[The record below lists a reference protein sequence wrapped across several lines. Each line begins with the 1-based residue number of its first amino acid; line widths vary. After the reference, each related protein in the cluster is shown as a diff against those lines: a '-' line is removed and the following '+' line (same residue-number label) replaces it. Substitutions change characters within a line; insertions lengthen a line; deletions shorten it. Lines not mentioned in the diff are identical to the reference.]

1 MVSFLKKTA
10 LNIIFFTLLPVFTLA
25 CLLILTIPVIIVR
38 LVAGHRTALKW
49 LRYVILWYGYVVVR
63 CFTFPFVKIEYK
75 DYEDGKKIGPCVYVS
90 NHRSFSDG
98 FLLAHLN
105 VEGVQVV
112 NIWPFRIPVLGLMA
126 RLAGYLSINEMS
138 FEEFSQKAC
147 ELLGQGVS
155 IGAFPEGSRSGNKTL
170 MSFHGSVFRVALMVR
185 CPIVPVCIT
194 GNENIPPRG
203 SFLLNPG
210 IVKIHKLPALR
221 WEDYQ
226 ALSPFNLKNKVKD
239 MIQREIET
247 MEIAC

>member
-1 MVSFLKKTA
+1 MFLLKKVV
-10 LNIIFFTLLPVFTLA
+10 LNIAFYSLFLVFTLA
-25 CLLILTIPVIIVR
+25 CLFVLTGPVVLVR
-38 LVAGHRTALKW
+38 LLAGKRTAQKW
-49 LRYVILWYGYVVVR
+49 LRHIMLWYGYVVVR
-63 CFTFPFVKIEYK
+63 CFTFPFIHIEYR

-112 NIWPFRIPVLGLMA
+112 NVWPFRIPIIGIMA
-126 RLAGYLSINEMS
+126 RLAGYLSINTMP
-138 FEEFSQKAC
+138 FEKFSQVAC

-155 IGAFPEGSRSGNKTL
+155 IGAFPEGSRSGNRTL
-170 MSFHGSVFRVALMVR
+170 MSFHGAVFRVALMAR

-203 SFLLNPG
+203 SWLLNPG
-210 IVKIHKLPALR
+210 VVKIHKLPALK

-226 ALSPFNLKNKVKD
+226 SLTPFNLKNKVRD
-239 MIQREIET
+239 MIQQEIEA
-247 MEIAC
+247 MEAVC

>member
-1 MVSFLKKTA
+1 VNFLKKAA
-10 LNIIFFTLLPVFTLA
+10 LNIIFFTLLLVFTVA
-25 CLLILTIPVIIVR
+25 CLLVLTIPVILVR
-38 LVAGHRTALKW
+38 LIAGKRMTQKC
-49 LRYVILWYGYVVVR
+49 LRHIILWYGYVVVC

-112 NIWPFRIPVLGLMA
+112 NIWPFRIPVLGFMA
-126 RLAGYLSINEMS
+126 RLAGYLSINEMT

-170 MSFHGSVFRVALMVR
+170 MSFHGSAFRVALMAR

-210 IVKIHKLPALR
+210 LVKIHKLPALS

-226 ALSPFNLKNKVKD
+226 ALTPFSLKNKIRD
-239 MIQREIET
+239 MIQREIEM
-247 MEIAC
+247 MEVMC

>member
-1 MVSFLKKTA
+1 MFLLKKVI
-10 LNIIFFTLLPVFTLA
+10 LNITFYSLLLVFTLV
-25 CLLILTIPVIIVR
+25 CLLVLTAPVVLVR
-38 LVAGHRTALKW
+38 LLAGKRTTQKS
-49 LRYVILWYGYVVVR
+49 LRFIMLWYGYVVVR
-63 CFTFPFVKIEYK
+63 CFTFPFIHIEYR

-112 NIWPFRIPVLGLMA
+112 NIWPFRIPIIGIMA
-126 RLAGYLSINEMS
+126 RLAGYLSINTMP
-138 FEEFSQKAC
+138 FEKFSQVAC

-155 IGAFPEGSRSGNKTL
+155 IGAFPEGSRSGNRTL
-170 MSFHGSVFRVALMVR
+170 MSFHGAVFRVALMAR

-203 SFLLNPG
+203 SWLLNPG
-210 IVKIHKLPALR
+210 VVKIHKLPALK

-226 ALSPFNLKNKVKD
+226 SLTPFNLKNKVRD
-239 MIQREIET
+239 MIQQEIEA
-247 MEIAC
+247 MEAVC

>member
-1 MVSFLKKTA
+1 VVNFLKKAA
-10 LNIIFFTLLPVFTLA
+10 LNIIFFTLLLVFTVA
-25 CLLILTIPVIIVR
+25 CLLVLTIPVILVR
-38 LVAGHRTALKW
+38 LIAGKRMTQKC
-49 LRYVILWYGYVVVR
+49 LRHIILWYGYVVVC

-112 NIWPFRIPVLGLMA
+112 NIWPFRIPVLGFMA
-126 RLAGYLSINEMS
+126 RLAGYLSINEMT

-170 MSFHGSVFRVALMVR
+170 MSFHGSAFRVALMAR

-194 GNENIPPRG
+194 G
-203 SFLLNPG
+203 LNPG
-210 IVKIHKLPALR
+210 LVKIHKLPALS

-226 ALSPFNLKNKVKD
+226 ALTPFSLKNKIRD
-239 MIQREIET
+239 MIQREIEM
-247 MEIAC
+247 MEVMC